1 MRRLWTPTACAL
13 LALQLLPSQAAIA
26 AMPRSF
32 VPADDAV
39 ILQAAWRGSDP
50 ALQALEALRTA
61 WQARPNNA
69 TAAEAYARAAIE
81 QGRQRADPRYFGY
94 AEAALAHW
102 ESPAAPAAIVWLQ
115 ATLLQQRHQFDA
127 AAALLDTLLQREPG
141 YAPARLTR
149 ASIRLVQGRPREA
162 QQDCA
167 ALASIGGLNLA
178 TACAAAAASLMGR
191 GESALGSLDAIAPQF
206 AASPAAERSWA
217 LTLAAE
223 IAARRGDADDAQRR
237 YDLALRSASEA
248 GFVDPYLR
256 VSYADFLLAQQRPQ
270 QVVDLLSRETHD
282 DNALLRLTIAQSR
295 LPKQRARSEQLTT
308 LLEARYAAV
317 RERGEQPHLREE
329 ALLQLDLR
337 QAPKDALRTALY
349 NWRIQREPIDARLVL
364 EAALAAHDAT
374 AARPVIDWMR
384 DTGIDDAALLR
395 LAVALGAQP

>member
-1 MRRLWTPTACAL
+1 
-13 LALQLLPSQAAIA
+13 
-26 AMPRSF
+26 MPRSF

-39 ILQAAWRGSDP
+39 VLQPALRGSDP
-50 ALQALEALRTA
+50 ALQALDALRDA
-61 WQARPNNA
+61 WQVRPDDA
-69 TAAEAYARAAIE
+69 VAAEAYARAAIVA
-81 QGRQRADPRYFGY
+81 GRQRADPRYFGY

-102 ESPAAPAAIVWLQ
+102 DASSAPIAIAWLQ

-127 AAALLDTLLQREPG
+127 AAALLDALLQGEPG

-149 ASIRLVQGRPREA
+149 ASIRLVQGHPREA
-162 QQDCA
+162 QRDCA
-167 ALASIGGLNLA
+167 ALASSGALNLA

-206 AASPAAERSWA
+206 AAAPVSERSWA

-223 IAARRGDADDAQRR
+223 IAARGGHADDAQRR
-237 YDLALRSASEA
+237 YELALRSASEA

-270 QVVDLLSRETHD
+270 PVIDLLGRETSD
-282 DNALLRLTIAQSR
+282 DNALLRLAIAQSR
-295 LPKQRARSEQLTT
+295 LPQQRARSEQLTK

-329 ALLQLDLR
+329 ALLQLELR
-337 QAPKDALRTALY
+337 HASQDALRTALD

-364 EAALAAHDAT
+364 EAAIAARSPT
-374 AARPVIDWMR
+374 AAQPVIDWMR
-384 DTGIDDAALLR
+384 DTGIDDPALQR
-395 LAVALGAQP
+395 LAGTLGAQQ